1 MSQEP
6 ILVTGT
12 SSGIG
17 REITELLSS
26 KGHTVYATVRKETD
40 CSALENL
47 PHVIPFELDVTRAS
61 SVEAVAKRIGEEGR
75 GLYGLVN
82 SAGVASFGP
91 LVVSPI
97 EDLQRVLEV
106 NLLGPYRMTTA
117 CFPYLAASHGRVVNI
132 SSVEGFLTETFDG
145 AYVISKHALEA
156 YTDVL
161 RDEVAQLDIRVSAI
175 EPGGFRTK
183 LIANLAALKGPGF
196 LQSFRGTPYGET
208 IEEGAQRELAS
219 EGGLELANR
228 PHPRPVAEAV
238 YDALFSATPRDRYL
252 VAKPEDRKAVLKR
265 VRQWM
270 DQLDAKPEFAPPT
283 T

>member
-1 MSQEP
+1 MPQEP

-26 KGHTVYATVRKETD
+26 KGHTVYATVRKEAD
-40 CSALENL
+40 FRSLQDL
-47 PHVIPFELDVTRAS
+47 PHVIPFQLDVTRRS
-61 SVEAVAKRIGEEGR
+61 SVEAAARRIREEGR

-91 LVVSPI
+91 LVASPV

-106 NLLGPYRMTTA
+106 NLLGPYQVTMA
-117 CFPYLAASHGRVVNI
+117 CFPFLAASHGRVVNI

-156 YTDVL
+156 YTDIL
-161 RDEVAQLDIRVSAI
+161 RDEVAQFGIKVSAI

-183 LIANLAALKGPGF
+183 LVANLVALKGPDF
-196 LQSFRGTPYGET
+196 LRSFRGSAYGEM
-208 IEEGAQRELAS
+208 IEEGAQRELES

-238 YDALFSATPRDRYL
+238 YDAMFSATPRDRYL
-252 VAKPEDRKAVLKR
+252 VARPEDRRAVLDR
-265 VRQWM
+265 VRRWIE
-270 DQLDAKPEFAPPT
+270 QLDAKPEFAPPAT
-283 T
+283 